1 MSNSNLMPSYDEVR
15 RHERIPINVLVR
27 FFLGEGKVTSGRAND
42 IAEGGMY
49 ICVPLGLT
57 VGIVVNISFQL
68 PHSRMVFG
76 VQAIVRHG
84 NGFHYG
90 VEFVNLTSLEAAE
103 IERIISILK
112 PYVPRIVRTES
123 SFSAQRIVG

>member
-1 MSNSNLMPSYDEVR
+1 MPSHDEVR

-27 FFLGEGKVTSGRAND
+27 FFLGEGKVTNGRAYD

-49 ICVPLGLT
+49 IYVPLDLT
-57 VGIVVNISFQL
+57 VGTVMNISFQL
-68 PHSRMVFG
+68 PYSRMVFG

-90 VEFVNLTSLEAAE
+90 VEFVNFTSSEAAE
-103 IERIISILK
+103 IERIITVLK
-112 PYVPRIVRTES
+112 PNVPHIVRTEPS
-123 SFSAQRIVG
+123 ISAQKIVS

>member
-1 MSNSNLMPSYDEVR
+1 MPSYDEVR

-27 FFLGEGKVTSGRAND
+27 FFLGEGTVTSGRAYD

-49 ICVPLGLT
+49 IYVPLGLT

-68 PHSRMVFG
+68 PHSRMAFG

-90 VEFVNLTSLEAAE
+90 VEFVNLTSSEAAE
-103 IERIISILK
+103 IERIITVLK
-112 PYVPRIVRTES
+112 PNVPHIVRTEPS
-123 SFSAQRIVG
+123 ISAQKSVS